1 MRRFFILILAVFF
14 LNVPLCLAKD
24 VVLQQEPLD
33 HNIFFSSLKGKWVYI
48 NYWANWCQ
56 PCLDEISA
64 FNQFYDQYKNKNV
77 AVFGVNYD
85 GRSINEQIALIKQ
98 ADLHYPSLTTD
109 PAESLK
115 LGEIRAVPVTF
126 IFNPEGKLHDVRYGK
141 QTLNS
146 LRNVF

>member
-1 MRRFFILILAVFF
+1 MKLFCLIFTIFCFNTSLWAQA
-14 LNVPLCLAKD
+14 PM
-24 VVLQQEPLD
+24 LQQAPLGK
-33 HNIFFSSLKGKWVYI
+33 NIAFSSLQGKWVYI

-64 FNQFYDQYKNKNV
+64 FNQFYDENKNKNI

-85 GRSINEQIALIKQ
+85 GLPIREQLALIKKVG
-98 ADLHYPSLTTD
+98 LHYPSLTTD
-109 PAESLK
+109 PSDALK

-141 QTLNS
+141 QTVAS
-146 LRNVF
+146 LSNVH